1 MTARTDQVHS
11 IRNARDARIAGLGDG
26 GKVSL
31 VASGRLADFR
41 CAYGKVAD
49 GTEGVTLDPA
59 TAEMLRVGSGD
70 VVRWIER

>member
-11 IRNARDARIAGLGDG
+11 IRNARDAKVAAMGEG
-26 GKVSL
+26 GTMSL

-49 GTEGVTLDPA
+49 GEDGVTLEA
-59 TAEMLRVGSGD
+59 KTAEMLRVSAGD
-70 VVRWIER
+70 EVRWIER